1 MTFLSNALVLEI
13 KDLDIFN
20 LPASFMIIF
29 HVQATKIVEKQKE
42 LEHKL
47 SSQSKQK
54 INHPFVF

>member
-1 MTFLSNALVLEI
+1 
-13 KDLDIFN
+13 
-20 LPASFMIIF
+20 MIIF
-29 HVQATKIVEKQKE
+29 HVQATKIVEKQRE

>member
-29 HVQATKIVEKQKE
+29 HAQATKIVEKQKE

-54 INHPFVF
+54 INHPFAF